1 MIRSLVNVKYSSG
14 LNQETKEVENM
25 EDAAFFCLCLYLI
38 QFFVCLASVFL
49 VNYDVCA
56 LVSGIVYPPHDEKIL
71 DKVILYESHEWF

>member
-38 QFFVCLASVFL
+38 QFFVSLASVIL
-49 VNYDVCA
+49 VNCDVHWYQV
-56 LVSGIVYPPHDEKIL
+56 LSTLTLHKEKAL